1 MKAKEFTGL
10 DDLFKKWQE
19 EAQNYESLQ
28 KLWQWFKSKST
39 EIWVPYHQE
48 IQKQIQTGAE
58 ITAEIRNKIADELG
72 CRKKQVILQRVYE
85 SMVKELMGKSAERLI
100 EPKSDDYKEIIR
112 KYDKVWQELA
122 KR

>member
-1 MKAKEFTGL
+1 MKVKEFTGL

-19 EAQNYESLQ
+19 EAQNYESIQ
-28 KLWQWFKSKST
+28 KLWQWFKSRST
-39 EIWVPYHQE
+39 EIWAPYHQE
-48 IQKQIQTGAE
+48 IQKQIQAGAE
-58 ITAEIRNKIADELG
+58 ITADIRNKIADELG
-72 CRKKQVILQRVYE
+72 CRKKQIILHQVYE

-100 EPKSDDYKEIIR
+100 EPKSDDYKEIIK